1 MKSVARLTFDKVAF
15 NKDNDLHLVVSL
27 TAPKMDMQTKRPT
40 IMIMPVIDISGSMA
54 GPKLEFAKQSV
65 IKLIDHLQPGDFTGL
80 IVFDSNVDVIAPLTE
95 VTQTKKD
102 ELKAKVAK
110 LSHRGMTAFSGGML
124 AALEQVNKS
133 KVADDVI
140 IRVIMFTDGHANVG
154 TKGRDM
160 IPLLE
165 TNLGRAS
172 LSAFGYGDDAD
183 QELLADIAKSGK
195 GNYAFI
201 KNPDDAPAAFAKE
214 LGGLL
219 STYAQNVSVD
229 IVPQGGNKLLSV
241 VSDVSVVTDNDLT
254 SIRLPEVLSEE
265 TRNLVI
271 SMKALKLSQA
281 DLLPEVHVAQLAT
294 IKVTY
299 ERLDQ
304 SGIRT
309 THTEDLIS
317 TLTFVNPGE
326 EQVKASADVDAMV
339 AVAQMVKAQV
349 EAEKLAATG
358 QYDAAVTLMNNTSQ
372 NFGTRGHVAI
382 GAATAKIGSRMRTAG
397 DFTKSA
403 GYRAST
409 YSAGTRAMGLSSS
422 DAEAAEDLAE
432 IGVNFANSRQE
443 EIMESFKSDEATP
456 VVTPENNGSSK

>member
-27 TAPKMDMQTKRPT
+27 TAPRMDWQAKRPS
-40 IMIMPVIDISGSMA
+40 IMVVPVIDISGSMA

-65 IKLIDHLQPGDFTGL
+65 MKLIDHLQPGDFTGL
-80 IVFDSNVDVIAPLTE
+80 IVFESNVEVVAPLTE

-102 ELKAKVAK
+102 ELKAKVSK

-133 KVADDVI
+133 KVADDVV

-154 TKGRDM
+154 VKGRDM
-160 IPLLE
+160 ISLLE
-165 TNLGRAS
+165 TNLGKAS
-172 LSAFGYGDDAD
+172 LSAFGYGEDAD

-229 IVPQGGNKLLSV
+229 VVPQGGNKLLNV

-271 SMKALKLSQA
+271 KMTALKLSQA
-281 DLLPEVHVAQLAT
+281 DILPEDHVAQLAA
-294 IKVTY
+294 IKITY
-299 ERLDQ
+299 ETLDQ
-304 SGIRT
+304 SGTRT
-309 THTEDLIS
+309 KHTEDLLA
-317 TLTFVNPGE
+317 TLTFVNPGD
-326 EQVKASADVDAMV
+326 EQTKASSDVDAMV
-339 AVAQMVKAQV
+339 AVAQMVRAQV
-349 EAEKLAATG
+349 EAEKLAAAG
-358 QYDAAVTLMNNTSQ
+358 QYDAAVILMNDTSED
-372 NFGTRGHVAI
+372 FVTRGHVAI
-382 GAATAKIGSRMRTAG
+382 SNTTAKIGTRMRSASE
-397 DFTKSA
+397 FTKSS

-409 YSAGTRAMGLSSS
+409 YSAGTRAMGLSGS
-422 DAEAAEDLAE
+422 DSEAAEDLAE
-432 IGVNFANSRQE
+432 IGVNFVNSAQE
-443 EIMESFKSDEATP
+443 SIMESFKGDETP
-456 VVTPENNGSSK
+456 TITSENNNTSK